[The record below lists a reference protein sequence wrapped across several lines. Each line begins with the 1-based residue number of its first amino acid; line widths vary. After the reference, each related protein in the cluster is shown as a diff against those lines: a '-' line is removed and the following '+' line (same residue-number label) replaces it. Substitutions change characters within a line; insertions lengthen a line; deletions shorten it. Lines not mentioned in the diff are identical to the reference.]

1 MIRNSRQRAV
11 TKPIADWN
19 RPLKSSFK
27 LIFQALSQAAIEG
40 KLEGGETPESQLVDE
55 SIAVI
60 WQSDIS
66 QISWLLIYRSLIK
79 TLFAMVRERKE
90 LLERDVDSNEIES
103 FYQTL
108 DISLETLVFRLN
120 SDFFNR
126 PKELSI
132 LEKVREPF
140 CQWLQIFG
148 VDESLSRAIVSRFP
162 NHFLG
167 ALTQEWQARSR
178 DYTCLK
184 EELDTPFAKAIERER
199 GWLRYSGWL
208 QERVYAPMFL
218 SELGLK
224 QVYVPLRAYYEIK
237 EAHQPEVELHG
248 DWSRQTPVERR
259 VIDLDLELEA
269 WLNQADPRDA
279 LRAIAGQPGSGKSS
293 FCQIFAAKQA
303 RKVKFPVLLVPLH
316 QLNLEIDLIEA
327 IGAFVRDDP
336 FLAENPLDPDRGES
350 RTLIIFDGF
359 DELKISGRSD
369 LETKKKFLQEI
380 EQKLEWLNY
389 RGTRLQILLSGQD
402 FSIVGS
408 RGQFPRDAQILHLLP
423 YFVPTSQKSQ
433 PSHIYIDPDRLL
445 DLDLRQMWW
454 ERYSKALGRSEDE
467 IPEVLNRGNLV
478 AITANP
484 LLNYL
489 VALSF
494 TRGKVE
500 FGEQLNLNLIYADL
514 LDVVYERDWTSDR
527 GSASDF
533 SRADFIRLL
542 EEIALA
548 IWHRNG
554 QISWSE
560 LERDCQKRGL
570 ERLVRRVRSDSEAGL
585 KRFFG
590 AFYFKQN
597 HEDNAIE
604 FSDDT
609 TLEFTHDSFGEYLV
623 ARRIVREVQRVRSN
637 LERCRS
643 DPDDGWDSRVA
654 LKYWAS
660 VCGAAPID
668 RNIFAFLENEIQLQI
683 FDRVGQWQQTLGAT
697 IEFMLDRGMPME
709 LLDPRPSYSEES
721 RLARNAEEAL
731 LALLNL
737 CARFTQ
743 TVSHIQW
750 PSPEVFCAWMSRL
763 KSHRTGWHSNILLE
777 CLSFLDLQNC
787 ALPRENLYRANFFG
801 ANLIGANLQEVDL
814 RGANLQR
821 ADLRDANLQRANLLG
836 ANLQGANLQRAN
848 LQQVNLLEANLQDVN
863 LRSVDLHGANLQQ
876 GNLRRTD
883 LRGADLREA
892 ILLGTNFRGSILRGS
907 NLRGADLRGAIL
919 RGANLRGANLQ
930 GTNLLGAILLGV
942 NLQRVSLR
950 GAILER
956 AAVRG
961 SDLQGANLQGA
972 NLKLANLQRVNLQ
985 GADLLGAN
993 LQGANL
999 RRANLTDTNFEG
1011 AHLEGITLDEGVRIS
1026 ADSAEWTDG

>member
-1 MIRNSRQRAV
+1 MIRNSKIRAV
-11 TKPIADWN
+11 RKQIIDWN

-27 LIFQALSQAAIEG
+27 LVFKALTQSV
-40 KLEGGETPESQLVDE
+40 LEDSLDRGDNIKSELVDE
-55 SIAVI
+55 SAAVI

-66 QISWLLIYRSLIK
+66 QIAWLLIYRALIR
-79 TLFAMVRERKE
+79 TLFSVVKEREE
-90 LLERDVDSNEIES
+90 LLERKIEFQEIEAFYHSLDESLEAFSFQVDSDL
-103 FYQTL
+103 FT
-108 DISLETLVFRLN
+108 
-120 SDFFNR
+120 R

-132 LEKVREPF
+132 LDKIQEPI

-148 VDESLSRAIVSRFP
+148 IEESLSRGIVTRLSDRF
-162 NHFLG
+162 LL
-167 ALTQEWQARSR
+167 ALTEEWQARSR

-184 EELDTPFAKAIERER
+184 EEIDTPFSDAIERER
-199 GWLRYSGWL
+199 GWQRYRGWL
-208 QERVYAPMFL
+208 QEQVYAPMFF
-218 SELGLK
+218 SEIGLK
-224 QVYVPLRAYYEIK
+224 QVYVSLRAYYEIK
-237 EAHQPEVELHG
+237 EPELTL
-248 DWSRQTPVERR
+248 DWERQTQIERR
-259 VIDLDLELEA
+259 VIDLEIELEA
-269 WLNQADPRDA
+269 WLNKADPGDA
-279 LRAIAGQPGSGKSS
+279 LRAIAAKPGCGKSS
-293 FCQIFAAKQA
+293 FCQFFAAKQA

-327 IGAFVRDDP
+327 VAAFVRDNQ
-336 FLAENPLDPDRGES
+336 FLTDNPLDLEMGES

-389 RGTRLQILLSGQD
+389 RSTRLQILLSGAD
-402 FSIVGS
+402 FSISGN
-408 RGQFPRDAQILHLLP
+408 RGRFPSNEQTLHLLP
-423 YFVPTSQKSQ
+423 YFIPASQKSQ
-433 PSHIYIDPDRLL
+433 PSYIYVDPDDLL
-445 DLDLRQMWW
+445 NLDLRQIWW
-454 ERYSKALGRSEDE
+454 ERYSKASGRNEDE
-467 IPEVLNRGNLV
+467 IPQVLNRGNLV

-484 LLNYL
+484 LLNYF

-500 FGEQLNLNLIYADL
+500 FGDKLNLNLIYADL
-514 LDVVYERDWTSDR
+514 LEVVYERDWIGDR
-527 GSASDF
+527 SSP
-533 SRADFIRLL
+533 SELSQPDFIRLL

-548 IWHRNG
+548 IWHCNG
-554 QISWSE
+554 QISWFQ
-560 LERDCQKRGL
+560 LQRHCQKRGL
-570 ERLVRRVRSDSEAGL
+570 ERLVRRVRTDSDSGL
-585 KRFFG
+585 TRFFG
-590 AFYFKQN
+590 TFYFKHDREGN
-597 HEDNAIE
+597 SVELL
-604 FSDDT
+604 DDT
-609 TLEFTHDSFGEYLV
+609 TLEFTHTSFGEYLV
-623 ARRIVREVQRVRSN
+623 ARRIVREVQRLRSN

-643 DPDDGWDSRVA
+643 DPDEGWDEREA
-654 LKYWAS
+654 LKHWAM
-660 VCGAAPID
+660 VCGAVPLD
-668 RNIFAFLENEIQLQI
+668 RNIFTFIENEIQLQI
-683 FDRVGQWQQTLGAT
+683 FDRVSQWQQTLCGA
-697 IEFMLDRGMPME
+697 IEFMLERGMPME
-709 LLDPRPSYSEES
+709 LFDPRPSYYEES

-731 LALLNL
+731 LAVLNL

-743 TVSHIQW
+743 SISHIQW
-750 PSPEVFCAWMSRL
+750 PSPEVFAAWMSRL
-763 KSHRTGWHSNILLE
+763 KSHRTGWHSDILLE
-777 CLSFLDLQNC
+777 CLSFLDLHNC
-787 ALPRENLYRANFFG
+787 ALPLENLYEANFFG
-801 ANLIGANLQEVDL
+801 ANLTGTNLQEVDL

-821 ADLRDANLQRANLLG
+821 VDLRDANLQRANLQG
-836 ANLQGANLQRAN
+836 ANLQGANLQRTS

-892 ILLGTNFRGSILRGS
+892 ILLGANFRGSILRGA

-930 GTNLLGAILLGV
+930 GANLLGAILLGV

-1011 AHLEGITLDEGVRIS
+1011 ANLEGITLDEGVEIS
-1026 ADSAEWTDG
+1026 ANSQS